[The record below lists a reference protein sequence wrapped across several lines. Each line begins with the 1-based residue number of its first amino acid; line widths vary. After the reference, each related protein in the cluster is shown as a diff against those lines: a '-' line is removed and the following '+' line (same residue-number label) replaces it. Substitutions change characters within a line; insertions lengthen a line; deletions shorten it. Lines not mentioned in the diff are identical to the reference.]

1 MGRLAKSV
9 CTFSFVFLLSLAS
22 FAADQPAAQ
31 VTYNASVERV
41 FAAEEQAF
49 GTTPTNSEKDK
60 CQVSYQSNSNMIR
73 LLWTATCKEIGN
85 GQVSVSL
92 TAQGQWFFGVG
103 DEKRRVSKIFW
114 GNMDTILRNAA
125 SSSGASPLVA
135 QPAPALSPVT
145 AQPAPAPSPVA
156 AQPAP
161 APSPLVDQPAPTL
174 APQAGSDAVTLVQ
187 ISSEPSGAEITVDGD
202 YTGSTPSQIKL
213 QSGPHSVRITKK
225 GFEPWERSIK
235 VEAGESRNI
244 DAELEKSNQ

>member
-1 MGRLAKSV
+1 MCRLAKSV
-9 CTFSFVFLLSLAS
+9 FTFSSVLLLSLAS
-22 FAADQPAAQ
+22 FATDQSAAQ

-41 FAAEEQAF
+41 FAAEEKAF
-49 GTTPTNSEKDK
+49 GTTPTSSEKDK
-60 CQVSYQSNSNMIR
+60 CQVTYQSNSSMIR
-73 LLWTATCKEIGN
+73 LLWTATCKEMGN
-85 GQVSVSL
+85 GRVSVTL

-103 DEKRRVSKIFW
+103 DEKRRVSTIFW
-114 GNMDTILRNAA
+114 GNMNTILKSAA

-145 AQPAPAPSPVA
+145 AQPAPAPE
-156 AQPAP
+156 P

-174 APQAGSDAVTLVQ
+174 ATQPGSEASTLVQ

-244 DAELEKSNQ
+244 DAELEKSSQ